1 MADHAQW
8 ARVADQWLDQHLPSW
23 FTDKVALAVIIAS
36 MAILL

>member
-1 MADHAQW
+1 MADHARW
-8 ARVADQWLDQHLPSW
+8 VRVANRWLDQHLPSW